1 MFRSGSLR
9 LFRLAGINVYVHWT
23 WLLVAF
29 FQVQYRARGAQDGNS
44 WIPTYDSPRWY
55 WIEYVSLFAI
65 VLMHEFGHA
74 LACRQ
79 VGGFAENI
87 VLWPLGG
94 IALVRP
100 PVRPG
105 PLLWT
110 IVAGP
115 LVNFLLIPVLGGL
128 ALLGDHFDWA
138 AVNADLPLFLWAVFW
153 INGWLLLF
161 NLIPIYPM
169 DGGQILHALLWFVLG
184 RAESLLIVSILG
196 MVLGGSAFLL
206 ALLAVNPWLCVVSA
220 FVVYMAYAGFRQGRA
235 LTHILSG
242 PRRQEAACPSCGVSP
257 LIGNYW
263 TCDECGTRFDT
274 FHCRAQCPGCGKLF
288 RVTRCPECYKQYPI
302 DEWFAVAAPRDD
314 YPDYAPRGG

>member
-1 MFRSGSLR
+1 MFRTGSLR
-9 LFRLAGINVYVHWT
+9 LFQLAGINVYVHWT
-23 WLLVAF
+23 WLLFAF
-29 FQVQYRARGAQDGNS
+29 IRVQYRVRGAGDGES
-44 WIPTYDSPRWY
+44 WPPSYDSSRWY
-55 WIEYVSLFAI
+55 WIEYLAVFAI

-79 VGGFAENI
+79 VGGFADQI

-94 IALVRP
+94 VAMVRP
-100 PVRPG
+100 PARPG

-128 ALLGDHFDWA
+128 VLLSEHFDWA
-138 AVNADLPLFLWAVFW
+138 TVSADLPLFLRAVFGL
-153 INGWLLLF
+153 NLGLLLF
-161 NLIPIYPM
+161 NLIPVFPM

-196 MVLGGSAFLL
+196 MLFGGCELL
-206 ALLAVNPWLCVVSA
+206 VSLLYGLVWLSIICA
-220 FVVYMAYAGFRQGRA
+220 FVVFMAYAGFRQGR
-235 LTHILSG
+235 ILIHVLRG
-242 PRRQEAACPSCGVSP
+242 PRRPEAACPSCGVSP

-288 RVTRCPECYKQYPI
+288 RVTRCPECYKQFPI
-302 DEWFAVAAPRDD
+302 GEWFAAAAPHDD
-314 YPDYAPRGG
+314 HPDYAPR